1 MINPKIETEKA
12 VFYLRVSTTKQGIDG
27 LGIRAQEDMCEAR
40 AAESGLKC
48 IGVFKEVESGRKSKR
63 PQWLAAQAMA
73 KKENAII
80 IVAAM
85 SRLTRDF
92 NFMTHVAEAAERDG
106 IGIVACD
113 VPQMSDPSQTKF
125 IWRIM
130 AAVAEMEVDNVRSR
144 TKRGLNRAQKDLA
157 TKGEYW
163 TTERKDK
170 PSRRITSL
178 GNPKLSEVRA
188 KGSRN
193 MKKNA
198 KAFALTVYPAIEKII
213 KQTGQDS
220 YRHIARCLSAQG
232 VLTFQD
238 ENRTQRLEPG
248 QQKPW
253 GPEQVKRVINSAK
266 GVKK

>member
-1 MINPKIETEKA
+1 MINPKIETDKA
-12 VFYLRVSTTKQGIDG
+12 VFYLRVSTTQQGIDG
-27 LGIRAQEDMCEAR
+27 LGIRAQEDMCQAK
-40 AAESGLKC
+40 AAELGLEC

-130 AAVAEMEVDNVRSR
+130 AAVAEMEVETIRAR
-144 TKRGLNRAQKDLA
+144 TKRGLNRAQKDIA
-157 TKGEYW
+157 SKGEYW
-163 TTERKDK
+163 TVERKDK

-178 GNPKLSEVRA
+178 GNPKLSEVRS

-238 ENRTQRLEPG
+238 QNRTERLMPG
-248 QQKPW
+248 QQKSW
-253 GPEQVKRVINSAK
+253 GPEQVKRIINQAK
-266 GVKK
+266 GK